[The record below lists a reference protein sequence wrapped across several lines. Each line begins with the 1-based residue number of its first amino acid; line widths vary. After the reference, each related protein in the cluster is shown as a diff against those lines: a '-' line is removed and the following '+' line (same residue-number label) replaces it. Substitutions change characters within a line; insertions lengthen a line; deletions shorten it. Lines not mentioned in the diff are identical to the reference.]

1 MKVHP
6 VLLII
11 IAGAL
16 YLSYALY
23 TQKSA
28 LRSENTALSEEPPAE
43 MLAASSSN
51 SKSLSIS
58 VPKQFSEAGRKQVAH
73 LLKPIAQVPFSSHEK
88 SLCHFAYIKLLEH
101 SEEGDSIGAI
111 ERLKVQLQK
120 LGTEPSSAAVLQI
133 LSDGEKNDS
142 KSGLKHCLEFIDQ
155 IDLAKPSGVAAQDK
169 LPALAQLVPFLY
181 GARFALMEK
190 DDSEAISLAQEGM
203 PLSRRA
209 GDFGLGDLETIYYSS
224 DQCGADFNLYRKAAG
239 DLIAGVKAGKKG
251 EFRDYSA
258 DLLKSLGDLDK
269 RSYHVLNAR
278 MGGVLM
284 QEYSQRRIEA
294 IEDAKS
300 VRDRAKE
307 CGDLAVEAEAG
318 KIAEKLE
325 HP

>member
-58 VPKQFSEAGRKQVAH
+58 VPKQFSETGRKQVAY
-73 LLKPIAQVPFSSHEK
+73 LLKPIGQVPFSSHER
-88 SLCHFAYIKLLEH
+88 SLCHFAYIKLLER
-101 SEEGDSIGAI
+101 SEEGDSLGPV
-111 ERLKVQLQK
+111 ERLKLQLQK
-120 LGTEPSSAAVLQI
+120 SAEPSAAAVLQI
-133 LSDGEKNDS
+133 LSDAEKNDP
-142 KSGLKHCLEFIDQ
+142 KAGLKHCLEFIDQ
-155 IDLAKPSGVAAQDK
+155 IDMAKPSGVAAQDK

-224 DQCGADFNLYRKAAG
+224 DQCGADFNLYKKAAA

-258 DLLKSLGDLDK
+258 DLLKALGDLDK

-278 MGGVLM
+278 MGGVLL

-307 CGDLAVEAEAG
+307 CGDLAVESEAG